1 MLALEL
7 IAIALITV
15 WSRRPGWGPRH
26 VLAAAT
32 GAILTYGWL
41 SITRMISGATALG
54 VPTTTVDVVGQ
65 VVLLLSILA
74 LIGFADRRLARVKP
88 QLA

>member
-1 MLALEL
+1 MG
-7 IAIALITV
+7 T
-15 WSRRPGWGPRH
+15 PH

-41 SITRMISGATALG
+41 SITRMISGTTALG

-65 VVLLLSILA
+65 IFLLLGILA
-74 LIGFADRRLARVKP
+74 LIGTAWHRSPVLRARPRLSSRRFAKMR
-88 QLA
+88 